1 MSDTIETIVLLVT
14 LFLGLPLFLL
24 WVRDRVSNA
33 RSRQRNPPER
43 LADDRGP
50 FVMKQ
55 PSREIDDVRPMSPA
69 ERELTRWMLDHSGA
83 PDVERFL
90 AHLERAHVISRCP
103 CGCASVNFSV
113 SGEAEPTG
121 GLRVLGDYVFGDE
134 ETMSG
139 AFVFEQNGV
148 LAGLEVYGLGGDAPR
163 TLPHPEEL
171 RPFRPGTA

>member
-1 MSDTIETIVLLVT
+1 MSDTIQTIVILAT

-33 RSRQRNPPER
+33 RSRRRNPPGE
-43 LADDRGP
+43 LADDRAP
-50 FVMKQ
+50 FAVKQ
-55 PSREIDDVRPMSPA
+55 PSREIDDVRPMTAA
-69 ERELTRWMLDHSGA
+69 ERELTRWMLEHAGA

-103 CGCASVNFSV
+103 CGCASVNFAV

-121 GLRVLGDYVFGDE
+121 GLRVLGDYVFGND

-139 AFVFEQNGV
+139 AFVFEQAGV

-163 TLPHPEEL
+163 TLPHPDEL
-171 RPFRPGTA
+171 RPFESARA